1 MECFGEHSIQ
11 VATTYGKLSS
21 IYLMGNNGKST
32 NLAQGRDY
40 DSAVQCLLKV
50 QQYQQMIC
58 NVDLNGSGGGG
69 DGEQVCFL

>member
-21 IYLMGNNGKST
+21 LYMMGNNGKST

-69 DGEQVCFL
+69 DGEQVCF